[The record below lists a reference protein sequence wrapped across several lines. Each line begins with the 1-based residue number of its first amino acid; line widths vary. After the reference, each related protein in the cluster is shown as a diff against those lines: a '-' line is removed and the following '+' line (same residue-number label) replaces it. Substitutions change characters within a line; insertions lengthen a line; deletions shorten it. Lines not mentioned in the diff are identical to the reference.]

1 VRGAIKDCGYEV
13 ERKEAEKRDE
23 GSDIRMVED
32 IRIGKKK
39 FSKMICRNVLVQIEP
54 FYIAWF
60 NSKCSFF
67 SIVVNES
74 SKITLTEFNAIY

>member
-39 FSKMICRNVLVQIEP
+39 FSKMICRNVLVQIE
-54 FYIAWF
+54 
-60 NSKCSFF
+60 
-67 SIVVNES
+67 SILLGSIQNAVS
-74 SKITLTEFNAIY
+74 SRLL